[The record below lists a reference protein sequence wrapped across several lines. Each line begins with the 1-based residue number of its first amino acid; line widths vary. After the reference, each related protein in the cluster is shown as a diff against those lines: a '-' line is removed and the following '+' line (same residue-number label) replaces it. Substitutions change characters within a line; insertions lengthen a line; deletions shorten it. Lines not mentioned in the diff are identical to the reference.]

1 MSNWTWANPE
11 RIGIRSIAANGCV
24 RYLDRG
30 AEYEAAIAAGVGEYA
45 GPIVDPAPTPEQQA
59 ARLAAWLA
67 AWRAERVLPRAQ
79 FCTALLR
86 AGLLTSQEAIAA
98 AAGATPQPLED
109 AITLLPDA
117 DRDEARI
124 LWAGLTEVQRSH
136 PLIELVAWSND
147 MTAEQVD
154 ALFGW
159 QV

>member
-1 MSNWTWANPE
+1 
-11 RIGIRSIAANGCV
+11 
-24 RYLDRG
+24 
-30 AEYEAAIAAGVGEYA
+30 
-45 GPIVDPAPTPEQQA
+45 
-59 ARLAAWLA
+59 
-67 AWRAERVLPRAQ
+67 
-79 FCTALLR
+79 
-86 AGLLTSQEAIAA
+86 
-98 AAGATPQPLED
+98 LED
-109 AITLLPDA
+109 AITLLPET

>member
-59 ARLAAWLA
+59 ARLAAWRA
-67 AWRAERVLPRAQ
+67 ARVLPRSQ

-124 LWAGLTEVQRSH
+124 LWAGLTEVHRSH

-159 QV
+159 QA